1 VAACN
6 LTNSLHEA
14 RKKYASSATQPM
26 GRELQ
31 KKPWLPHLRSLIKS
45 LYPIAVV
52 ISERDTGSFDDE
64 EAEEDCLPIEPNC
77 LVKLQ
82 LVVIEKQWVYLFFD
96 HEEHTLSSVTRFSP
110 AFLTGNSFKQLF
122 FVFQLVKI
130 FQEFNRR
137 NLSPGDVNLR
147 DFAVTENLQV
157 QLLPDFAQLLS
168 CSAERQTSCI
178 HALTPVSGPVA
189 AATPASH
196 TTVAN
201 STVAPDTIDASDTT
215 SESFCDKVQGWIAG
229 SVSNLDY
236 LLYLNRLTG
245 RRFGDPN
252 FHPVLPWVTDFSS
265 DSPSS
270 LRDLTKSKF
279 RLNKG
284 DEALDRTY
292 ESGDHHVTAVLS
304 EITYYTYMARM
315 TDRSILCKYVRPIW
329 VPEEYPRSI
338 QRLEQWSPDESIPEF
353 YLSPE
358 VFRSIH
364 ADLPDLELPSWTPT
378 PEGNKILVL
387 VQK

>member
-1 VAACN
+1 
-6 LTNSLHEA
+6 
-14 RKKYASSATQPM
+14 
-26 GRELQ
+26 
-31 KKPWLPHLRSLIKS
+31 
-45 LYPIAVV
+45 LYPSTVV
-52 ISERDTGSFDDE
+52 ILQSNTGSSEEEEEDEVDDDDDDDE
-64 EAEEDCLPIEPNC
+64 EEDCLLNEPNYF
-77 LVKLQ
+77 VKLQ
-82 LVVIEKQWVYLFFD
+82 LVVIDKQWVYLFFD
-96 HEEHTLSSVTRFSP
+96 HEEHTLSSITRFSP
-110 AFLTGNSFKQLF
+110 AFLNGNTFKQLF

-137 NLSPGDVNLR
+137 NLCPADLNLK

-168 CSAERQTSCI
+168 CSADQHKSGAHPLILDFGSVTSN
-178 HALTPVSGPVA
+178 TQ
-189 AATPASH
+189 ASH

-201 STVAPDTIDASDTT
+201 STVVPDTADTMC
-215 SESFCDKVQGWIAG
+215 ESFCDKVQAWIAG

-304 EITYYTYMARM
+304 EITYYTYMARV

-338 QRLEQWSPDESIPEF
+338 QRLQHWSPDESIPEF
-353 YLSPE
+353 YLSPG

-378 PEGNKILVL
+378 PEGKNIIDIRIAYRT
-387 VQK
+387 